1 MPVGAFLLSLVA
13 GAQRP
18 MDFSLPPIQDTNNQQ
33 DSQENY
39 VAIALMIALLFG
51 GLFALSK
58 IK

>member
-1 MPVGAFLLSLVA
+1 MFGAALLNLVA

-18 MDFSLPPIQDTNNQQ
+18 MDFSLPPIQDTNYQQ
-33 DSQENY
+33 EQQENY
-39 VAIALMIALLFG
+39 MGIALMIALLFG